1 MSDVKQLKIEEFDL
15 VSFVMQI
22 QSAIL
27 QGYEVTDKSEEAPMC
42 IGHCYHVI
50 MREKEKTVTQ
60 EVEDILTTE
69 HTTIGKLVLE
79 ASLDTTK
86 LQEQLKAGGEIEQ
99 MLADNL
105 VVDET
110 TTANDFLMVSDDIE
124 EELSSGIVDEKL
136 HETFIDIEKDADK
149 WDNKELGA
157 DEAYVETIE
166 PPKEPTL
173 DESLPKEE
181 QAMLQTKQ
189 PTKRGRK

>member
-1 MSDVKQLKIEEFDL
+1 MSDVKQLKIEEFSL
-15 VSFVMQI
+15 VDFVMKI
-22 QSAIL
+22 QQGIRD
-27 QGYEVTDKSEEAPMC
+27 GYEVTDQSDDAPLQ
-42 IGHCYHVI
+42 IGGGFYTI
-50 MREKEKTVTQ
+50 MREAIKPSV
-60 EVEDILTTE
+60 VV
-69 HTTIGKLVLE
+69 GKAVFE

-99 MLADNL
+99 MLSDSL
-105 VVDET
+105 V
-110 TTANDFLMVSDDIE
+110 
-124 EELSSGIVDEKL
+124 VDEKL

-181 QAMLQTKQ
+181 QAALQTKQ
-189 PTKRGRK
+189 PTKRGRKQ

>member
-27 QGYEVTDKSEEAPMC
+27 QGYEVTDKSDDAPMC

-50 MREKEKTVTQ
+50 MREAAKPVKV
-60 EVEDILTTE
+60 V
-69 HTTIGKLVLE
+69 GALVME
-79 ASLDTTK
+79 ASIDTAK
-86 LQEQLKAGGEIEQ
+86 LQEQLKDGGEIEQ
-99 MLADNL
+99 ALADSL
-105 VVDET
+105 VVGEVKDFTDEHV
-110 TTANDFLMVSDDIE
+110 AAYENAKRE
-124 EELSSGIVDEKL
+124 EL
-136 HETFIDIEKDADK
+136 HETSMTIIPIT
-149 WDNKELGA
+149 DN
-157 DEAYVETIE
+157 YVETIE

-181 QAMLQTKQ
+181 QALQTKQ

>member
-1 MSDVKQLKIEEFDL
+1 MENKIKLEEYDL
-15 VSFVMQI
+15 VSFMMKVQ
-22 QSAIL
+22 QAIL
-27 QGYEVTDKSEEAPMC
+27 DGYELTDSSDDAPMC

-50 MREKEKTVTQ
+50 MREAIKPNV
-60 EVEDILTTE
+60 VV
-69 HTTIGKLVLE
+69 GKAVFE

-86 LQEQLKAGGEIEQ
+86 LQEQLKSGGEIEQ
-99 MLADNL
+99 MLADS
-105 VVDET
+105 VV
-110 TTANDFLMVSDDIE
+110 
-124 EELSSGIVDEKL
+124 VDEKL
-136 HETFIDIEKDADK
+136 HETSIDHEKDADK

-181 QAMLQTKQ
+181 QAALQTKQ

>member
-1 MSDVKQLKIEEFDL
+1 MSDMKQLKIEEFDL

-50 MREKEKTVTQ
+50 MREAIKPSV
-60 EVEDILTTE
+60 VV
-69 HTTIGKLVLE
+69 GKAVFE

-99 MLADNL
+99 ML
-105 VVDET
+105 
-110 TTANDFLMVSDDIE
+110 SDS
-124 EELSSGIVDEKL
+124 LIVDEK
-136 HETFIDIEKDADK
+136 ADK
-149 WDNKELGA
+149 SEEVHGTLIGTIPITN
-157 DEAYVETIE
+157 AYIETIE

-181 QAMLQTKQ
+181 QAALQTKQ
-189 PTKRGRK
+189 PTKRGKK

>member
-27 QGYEVTDKSEEAPMC
+27 QGYEVTDSSEEAPMC

-50 MREKEKTVTQ
+50 MREKVKTDTV
-60 EVEDILTTE
+60 
-69 HTTIGKLVLE
+69 IGSFVAEL
-79 ASLDTTK
+79 SFDTTK

-99 MLADNL
+99 MLADSL
-105 VVDET
+105 V
-110 TTANDFLMVSDDIE
+110 
-124 EELSSGIVDEKL
+124 VDEKL
-136 HETFIDIEKDADK
+136 HETSIDPEKDADK

-181 QAMLQTKQ
+181 RAALQAKQ
-189 PTKRGRK
+189 VTIAATTTPKRGKKA